1 MKHCTTCGAQLADE
15 AKFCTGCGAPVV
27 EAAPQ
32 PTYAPPQPTYA
43 PPQPTYAPP
52 QPTYAPPQPT
62 YAPPQPTY
70 TPPQPTYAPPQP
82 TGYGYSAPIQRSPV
96 KTDHNLLMYIL
107 LSIITC
113 GIYGYYIIY
122 KLAQDV
128 NQICAEDGD
137 SIGGLGMYILLSIV
151 TCGLY
156 SYYWLYKIQNRL
168 QAAAPRYGTY
178 VAENGTTVLLW
189 AIVGS
194 LVCGIGAFIAIHL
207 VFKAANNVGMAYNA
221 RYFYH

>member
-43 PPQPTYAPP
+43 PTQPTYVPP
-52 QPTYAPPQPT
+52 QPTYAPPQP
-62 YAPPQPTY
+62 A
-70 TPPQPTYAPPQP
+70 
-82 TGYGYSAPIQRSPV
+82 GYGYSAPIQRSPV
-96 KTDHNLLMYIL
+96 KTDHSLLMYIL
-107 LSIITC
+107 LSIVTC

-137 SIGGLGMYILLSIV
+137 SIGGLGLYILLSIV

-178 VAENGTTVLLW
+178 VAENGTVVLLW
-189 AIVGS
+189 AI
-194 LVCGIGAFIAIHL
+194 LGAFIYIGPFVAMHI